1 MEGMTPPKKEY
12 PENMTAVQAADYLQV
27 KEKTIRNWT
36 SQVKIPSVK
45 ISGIVRYKKSEI
57 DKVMEK
63 KGNTRKS

>member
-1 MEGMTPPKKEY
+1 MTPPKKEY

-27 KEKTIRNWT
+27 EEKTFRNWT
-36 SQVKIPSVK
+36 SQGKIPSVK

>member
-1 MEGMTPPKKEY
+1 
-12 PENMTAVQAADYLQV
+12 MTAVQAADYLQV

-36 SQVKIPSVK
+36 SQGKIPSVK